1 MNIFKKLKWSR
12 SIKQITSVS
21 WNEHSTGLGFIL
33 LFVLGA
39 IVSWAAQGF
48 NGVPIF
54 ITPGNLLMVLRQV
67 SYTGIIALGMTFI
80 IISGGIDLSVGS
92 MMAFVGGIAVFLL
105 KQFPSSSLF
114 GVFIAL
120 LCALFLGTVCGFVN
134 GFMVTKGRIAP
145 FIATLGTM
153 AIYRSLILYFSKAA
167 NIESGNTEFIKFGP
181 AHILGISLPVWVF
194 IILAVILHLLLNNT
208 RFGRYVCAV
217 GANEQVA
224 RYSAINVQLIKLV
237 PYAIT
242 GFTVAVS
249 SMLWAS
255 RINGIQ
261 PSQVGASYELDA
273 IAAVVIGGTSMNG
286 GKGTII
292 GTVLGAI
299 MLGMINNM
307 LVLGGVSSFLQQAA
321 RGLVIIVAVLLQ
333 FNSNK

>member
-1 MNIFKKLKWSR
+1 MSKKNGLAAYAANFN
-12 SIKQITSVS
+12 

-33 LFVLGA
+33 LFALGVL
-39 IVSWAAQGF
+39 VSAMAQGF
-48 NGVPIF
+48 RGVPIF
-54 ITPGNLLMVLRQV
+54 VTPANFLMVLRQV
-67 SYTGIIALGMTFI
+67 SYTGIIALGMTLI

-92 MMAFVGGIAVFLL
+92 MMAFVGGVAVFLL
-105 KQFPSSSLF
+105 KKFPGNSLS
-114 GVFIAL
+114 GVIIAL
-120 LCALFLGTVCGFVN
+120 LFALVFGAFCGFVN

-153 AIYRSLILYFSKAA
+153 AIFRSLILYFSKAA
-167 NIESGNTEFIKFGP
+167 NIESTNTMFITFGP
-181 AHILGISLPVWVF
+181 AQILGISLPVWIF
-194 IILAVILHLLLNNT
+194 FILAALMHLLLNNT

-224 RYSAINVQLIKLV
+224 RYSAISVQLIKLI
-237 PYAIT
+237 PYVIT

-249 SMLWAS
+249 SMLWGS

-261 PSQVGASYELDA
+261 PSQVGSGYELDA

-333 FNSNK
+333 YNSNK

>member
-1 MNIFKKLKWSR
+1 MNAR
-12 SIKQITSVS
+12 SIIKNFK

-33 LFVLGA
+33 LFVLGV

-48 NGVPIF
+48 YGVPIF
-54 ITPGNLLMVLRQV
+54 ITPSNLLMVLRQV
-67 SYTGIIALGMTFI
+67 SYTGIIALGMTLI

-92 MMAFVGGIAVFLL
+92 MEAFVGGIAVFLL
-105 KQFPSSSLF
+105 NRFPSNSLF
-114 GVFIAL
+114 GVLAAL
-120 LCALFLGTVCGFVN
+120 MFALVFGVVCGFVN

-153 AIYRSLILYFSKAA
+153 AIFRSLILYFSKAA
-167 NIESGNTEFIKFGP
+167 NIVSNNSEFIKFGP
-181 AHILGISLPVWVF
+181 AQILGISLPVWVF
-194 IILAVILHLLLNNT
+194 FLLALIMHLLLNNT

-224 RYSAINVQLIKLV
+224 RYSAINVQLIKLI
-237 PYAIT
+237 PYVIT

-249 SMLWAS
+249 AMLWGS

-261 PSQVGASYELDA
+261 PSQVGQGYELEA
-273 IAAVVIGGTSMNG
+273 IAAVVIGGTSMSG

-333 FNSNK
+333 YNSNK

>member
-1 MNIFKKLKWSR
+1 MSEASIKKSGLAAITANFKWS
-12 SIKQITSVS
+12 
-21 WNEHSTGLGFIL
+21 EHSTGLGFIL
-33 LFVLGA
+33 LFVLGVF
-39 IVSWAAQGF
+39 VSWLAQGF
-48 NGVPIF
+48 RGVPIF
-54 ITPGNLLMVLRQV
+54 IAPGNLLMVLRQV
-67 SYTGIIALGMTFI
+67 SYTGIIALGLTLV

-105 KQFPSSSLF
+105 KRFPNDSLF
-114 GVFIAL
+114 GVLIAL
-120 LCALFLGTVCGFVN
+120 LFALVFGTFCGFVN

-153 AIYRSLILYFSKAA
+153 AIFRSLILYFSKAA
-167 NIESGNTEFIKFGP
+167 NIESSNVEFIKFGP
-181 AHILGISLPVWVF
+181 AQYFGISLPALIF
-194 IILAVILHLLLNNT
+194 FLLAVVMHLLLNNT

-261 PSQVGASYELDA
+261 PSQVGAGYELDA
-273 IAAVVIGGTSMNG
+273 IAAVVIGGTSMSG

-333 FNSNK
+333 YNSNK

>member
-1 MNIFKKLKWSR
+1 MNAKTMIKNFK
-12 SIKQITSVS
+12 
-21 WNEHSTGLGFIL
+21 WNEHSTALGFLL
-33 LFVLGA
+33 LFILGA
-39 IVSWAAQGF
+39 AVSWIAQGF
-48 NGVPIF
+48 RGVPIF
-54 ITPGNLLMVLRQV
+54 ITPGNMLMVMRQV
-67 SYTGIIALGMTFI
+67 SYTGIIALGMTMV

-92 MMAFVGGIAVFLL
+92 MMAFVGGVAVFLL
-105 KQFPSSSLF
+105 KKFPADSLS
-114 GVFIAL
+114 GVFLAL
-120 LCALFLGTVCGFVN
+120 LFALVFGTFCGFVN

-153 AIYRSLILYFSKAA
+153 AIFRSLILYFSKAA
-167 NIESGNTEFIKFGP
+167 NIESSNTEFIKFGP

-194 IILAVILHLLLNNT
+194 LILAVVIHLLLNNT

-224 RYSAINVQLIKLV
+224 RYSAINVKLIKLV

-249 SMLWAS
+249 AMLWGS

-261 PSQVGASYELDA
+261 PSQVGQGYELEA
-273 IAAVVIGGTSMNG
+273 IAAVVIGGTSMSG
-286 GKGTII
+286 GKGTIV

-333 FNSNK
+333 YNSNK